1 MLLFSSVVPSSTVLD
16 WQILTFYHS
25 LLPCGDPGK
34 GNYKHKS
41 EQSLLPAH
49 LFNAL
54 IGLFHIY
61 FR

>member
-1 MLLFSSVVPSSTVLD
+1 MLD

-54 IGLFHIY
+54 IGLFIY
-61 FR
+61 ISGRQEIQGALTVN